1 MSSCIA
7 GAGVAA
13 MSLLCAPALAVSS
26 PFTEDFTDGTNRG
39 WGGGAFVSS
48 PVTGGVGGAGDG
60 FLRIATEEDAFLGSR
75 NRGIEYA
82 GDYIAAGVTTIKL
95 WLADIE
101 GDQELDV
108 HLAIGRRTNLWLF
121 NEGFAPT
128 AEWSEFTVDLTDK
141 SLWTQIAG
149 GDAGLTFTDALSSA
163 DRMLIRHDPAPFAP
177 VAMGPDLITGEV
189 GVDRIQFIPA
199 PGSALPLIGLALVL
213 ARRRK

>member
-1 MSSCIA
+1 MSSCFV

-13 MSLLCAPALAVSS
+13 TLLCCAPALAVST
-26 PFTEDFTDGTNRG
+26 PFTEDFTDGTTRG
-39 WGGGAFVSS
+39 WSGGAFVSS
-48 PVTGGVGGAGDG
+48 PVTGGVGGTGDG
-60 FLRIATEEDAFLGSR
+60 FLRIATENDAFLGSR

-101 GDQELDV
+101 GDQDLDV
-108 HLAIGRRTNLWLF
+108 HVAIGRRTNLWLF
-121 NEGFAPT
+121 NAGFAPT
-128 AEWSEFTVDLTDK
+128 EEWSEFTVDLTDE

-149 GDAGLTFTDALSSA
+149 GTAGLTFTEALSSA

-177 VAMGPDLITGEV
+177 VGTGPDLITGEV

-199 PGSALPLIGLALVL
+199 PGAALPLVGLALVFS
-213 ARRRK
+213 RKRK